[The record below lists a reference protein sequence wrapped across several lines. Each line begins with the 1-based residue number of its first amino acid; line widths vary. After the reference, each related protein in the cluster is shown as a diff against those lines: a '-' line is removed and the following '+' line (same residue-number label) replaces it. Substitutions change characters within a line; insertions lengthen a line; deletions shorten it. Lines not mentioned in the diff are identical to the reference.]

1 MAGDPAG
8 PGGAGMGKEPVEGL
22 PPGVKLG
29 PPPGVPRGGSSGGG
43 APAGGGGSEPV
54 EGLPPGMK
62 LGRPPGIPAG
72 AAGGGE
78 RVEGLPPGMKLGR
91 PPGIPQGAAQG
102 GKEEVS
108 ELPPGVVLGQAMP
121 PTTKGITAFP
131 YIMRSLGML
140 QGHYP
145 IVFAAVGL
153 AFVVTVLPFVAS
165 ASFGPLMQMLGVAA
179 AEGSLGR
186 AWMQRGPLVDGGF
199 GIFGAPISFGAM
211 LAVWA
216 GALVLSQVL
225 GFVRS
230 WFEAQLEWRLLTAVR
245 QRAHDHLQSLSLDF
259 FTGERSGSLMQ
270 RVLMEASSVQR
281 LITQSLIPPIVEI
294 VVLVLA
300 LVYLL
305 ALSWQMTIVALILS
319 PLAVVTLKY
328 LGGKIQETT
337 GRMVMG
343 SRRLG
348 GELEETISGIA
359 DVQIFNAQQQRSQRF
374 YEASKDAAQNSAWM
388 ITWIHLTGNSAQ
400 VFIALST
407 ALVLIVGVAW
417 GEALGLTFANV
428 VVFVSF
434 VPTMFAPAQRIIQA
448 YTDYQSL
455 VPSIVATYDL
465 LDTKPTVAEEI
476 GAEELPEVHG
486 NIVFE
491 DVVFGYPGGQRILD
505 GLSFSIKEGETI
517 ALVGAIGSGKS
528 TIFNLLLRF
537 LDPQGGRII
546 LDGRDIRKV
555 TLRTLREQISK
566 LSQFPFFMKE
576 SIRENVRLGRQGA
589 TDAEVEQ
596 ACKIAHIHEVIT
608 DPARI
613 SRGYETVVDVQVP
626 SGGQKRLIAMAR
638 CLLRRPEVLLLDEP
652 TENLDADQRVRLTRI
667 IREYA
672 RERTCIVI
680 SHDMDFI
687 AAVSDRILVLQGGKV
702 AQEGTHD
709 QLLESGGLYRQLY
722 EAQNVDPSL
731 VRRQTAEA
739 IG

>member
-1 MAGDPAG
+1 MAGEPANS
-8 PGGAGMGKEPVEGL
+8 GGANMGREPVEGL

-29 PPPGVPRGGSSGGG
+29 PPPGVSAG
-43 APAGGGGSEPV
+43 AAVGQEPV
-54 EGLPPGMK
+54 EGLPPGVKLGPPPGIPAGAGGREQVSGPPPGMK

-72 AAGGGE
+72 AA
-78 RVEGLPPGMKLGR
+78 
-91 PPGIPQGAAQG
+91 QG
-102 GKEEVS
+102 GKEEID

-121 PTTKGITAFP
+121 PTMKGVSALP
-131 YIMRSLGML
+131 YLGRSLGML
-140 QGHYP
+140 RGHLP
-145 IVFAAVGL
+145 IVVTAVGL
-153 AFVVTVLPFVAS
+153 AFIVTLLPFVSS
-165 ASFGPLMQMLGVAA
+165 AAFGPLMQMLGVAA

-186 AWMQRGPLVDGGF
+186 AWMQSGPLVDGGA
-199 GIFGAPISFGAM
+199 GIFGVPIAFSGM
-211 LAVWA
+211 LALWA
-216 GALVLSQVL
+216 GALVLGQIL
-225 GFVRS
+225 GFIRS
-230 WFEAQLEWRLLTAVR
+230 WFEAQLEWRLLTEVR

-281 LITQSLIPPIVEI
+281 LITQALIPPIVEI

-300 LVYLL
+300 LIYLL
-305 ALSWQMTIVALILS
+305 ALSWQMTIVALALS
-319 PLAVVTLKY
+319 PLAVYTLKH
-328 LGGKIQETT
+328 LGRKIQETT
-337 GRMVMG
+337 GRMVMA
-343 SRRLG
+343 SRHLG

-374 YEASKDAAQNSAWM
+374 YDASKHAAQNSAWM

-407 ALVLIVGVAW
+407 ALVLIVGIAW
-417 GEALGLTFANV
+417 GEALGLTFSSL
-428 VVFVSF
+428 VVFVQF

-455 VPSIVATYDL
+455 VPSIVSTYDL
-465 LDTKPTVAEEI
+465 LDTKPTVAEQP
-476 GAEELPEVHG
+476 GAEQLPEVHG
-486 NIVFE
+486 NITFE
-491 DVVFGYPGGQRILD
+491 NVVFGYPGGQKILD

-537 LDPQGGRII
+537 LDPQAGRII
-546 LDGRDIRKV
+546 LDGRDISKV
-555 TLRTLREQISK
+555 TLATLREQVSK

-589 TDAEVEQ
+589 TDAEVED
-596 ACKIAHIHEVIT
+596 ACKTAHIHEVIT

-638 CLLRRPEVLLLDEP
+638 CLLRKPEVLLLDEP

-672 RERTCIVI
+672 KDRTCIVI

-687 AAVSDRILVLQGGKV
+687 AAVADRILVLSGGKV
-702 AQEGTHD
+702 TQEGSHAE
-709 QLLESGGLYRQLY
+709 LLERGGLYRQLY
-722 EAQNVDPSL
+722 EAQNVDPAL